1 MSTAERAVKRYLSKL
16 DRALREAGAD
26 RREEIVEEIAT
37 HIREELS
44 QVEGEPTEAQVRDM
58 LDQVGNPDDI
68 AAQESGQST
77 PAARFPF
84 KGVAALT
91 FLLVGGLLYFPLG
104 WLIGVALL
112 WSCDR
117 WELRDKILGTA
128 LVPLGLALP
137 IYIWITGCGT
147 SNPVRGEGGGT
158 DYVCDWFG
166 IRRTWMIALVVV
178 LALVALGTSAYLSR
192 RLRNPNATG
201 YFSRS
206 VVTSPFILVL
216 AAAFAIGY
224 FTTTETLLHGAGK
237 EGEWKV
243 VASWRFQYCLLYK
256 HALGEGGACGLT
268 QSESVSN
275 TYDGRGLKVF
285 RIDNP
290 YSAFSGVVPRG
301 VERIDLVTESGRHFS
316 TEFSRVLNMTFYA
329 GLVPGTPKVEIV
341 AFDQDGSVVED

>member
-1 MSTAERAVKRYLSKL
+1 VSTTERAVKKYLSRV

-26 RREEIVEEIAT
+26 RRKEIVEEIAT

-44 QVEGEPTEAQVRDM
+44 QIDGEPTEAQVDDV
-58 LDQVGNPDDI
+58 LAQVGDPDEI
-68 AAQESGQST
+68 AAQEGGNH
-77 PAARFPF
+77 PAVPFPF
-84 KGVAALT
+84 RGIAALV
-91 FLLVGGLLYFPLG
+91 LLLAGGLLFFPVG
-104 WLIGVALL
+104 WLVGVVLL

-117 WELRDKILGTA
+117 WEVRDKILGTA

-137 IYIWITGCGT
+137 IYVWIAGCGT

-166 IRRTWMIALVVV
+166 IRRTWMIAFVVV
-178 LALVALGTSAYLSR
+178 LALVALGTSAFLAG

-216 AAAFAIGY
+216 AAVFAIGY
-224 FTTTETLLHGAGK
+224 FATTETLLHGAGK

-285 RIDNP
+285 RVDAP

-301 VERIDLVTESGRHFS
+301 VERIDLVTESGRHIH

-329 GLVPGTPKVEIV
+329 GLVPGTPKVDVV
-341 AFDQDGSVVED
+341 AFDDDGNVINQ